1 MNMQTILFDEEKTM
15 VTDIARNAIVRKME
29 SAAEQGDP
37 EAQLELGLMYLH
49 GRGVRVNY
57 AKARMWLLKAAE
69 QDDPDAQHELG
80 LMYYYG
86 RGVAVDRAEAYK
98 WFKLAAEQ
106 PGNYAAQMYLQKLSN

>member
-1 MNMQTILFDEEKTM
+1 M
-15 VTDIARNAIVRKME
+15 VTDIVRNAIVRKLE
-29 SAAEQGDP
+29 SAADQGDP
-37 EAQLELGLMYLH
+37 EAQLELGLMYLY

-57 AKARMWLLKAAE
+57 SKARVWLLKAAE

>member
-1 MNMQTILFDEEKTM
+1 MNMQTILFDEEKPM
-15 VTDIARNAIVRKME
+15 SAFSKNAP
-29 SAAEQGDP
+29 AAKLELDAERGDP

-57 AKARMWLLKAAE
+57 AMARAWLEKAAE
-69 QDDPDAQHELG
+69 QDEPDAQHELG

>member
-1 MNMQTILFDEEKTM
+1 
-15 VTDIARNAIVRKME
+15 
-29 SAAEQGDP
+29 
-37 EAQLELGLMYLH
+37 MYLH

-57 AKARMWLLKAAE
+57 AMARAWLEKAAE
-69 QDDPDAQHELG
+69 QDEPDAQHELG